1 MGKTGFYYDETCFWH
16 VAGSYAG
23 PLPIGGWVQPPSGAN
38 HAESPETKRR
48 LKNLMDR
55 SGLTQKLMVS
65 GANPAKYEDLQ
76 RIHPESYLQK
86 FKELSNLN
94 GGELGPNASIGNG
107 SYEIACVSSGLVC
120 QAVEDVVLGNVKN
133 AYALCRPPGH
143 HCLPDQAM
151 GFCFL
156 ANIPIAIERVK
167 AKHNVGRVAVI
178 DWDVHHGNGTQ
189 SIYLDR
195 DDVLSISIHQENCFP
210 PGYSGASD
218 RGVGKGE
225 GYNINI
231 PLLPGSGH
239 DAYVYAFEKIVL
251 PALESYK
258 PDLIIVACGYDANA
272 VDPLAR
278 MLAHSNTFRMMTT
291 MLKNASEQ
299 LCGGRLVLAHEGGYA
314 ESYVPFCGLA
324 TMEALSGHKTEVEDP
339 LLEFI
344 NLQQPSADFV
354 AFQQSKIDQLKQTD
368 L

>member
-1 MGKTGFYYDETCFWH
+1 MNKTGFYYDESCFWH
-16 VAGSYAG
+16 IAGSYAG
-23 PLPIGGWVQPPSGAN
+23 PLPIGGWVQPPSGSS

-55 SGLTQKLMVS
+55 SGLTAKLRVS
-65 GANPAKYEDLQ
+65 GAAPAQYEDLQ
-76 RIHPESYLQK
+76 RVHPESYLQR
-86 FKELSNLN
+86 FKTLSDQN

-107 SYEIACVSSGLVC
+107 SYEIACLSSGLIS
-120 QAVEDVVLGNVKN
+120 QAVEDVVLGNIKN

-156 ANIPIAIERVK
+156 ANIPIAIEKAK

-189 SIYLDR
+189 EIYLER

-210 PGYSGASD
+210 PGYSGAED

-231 PLLPGSGH
+231 PLLAGSGH
-239 DAYVYAFEKIVL
+239 EAYVYAFEQIVL
-251 PALESYK
+251 PALEAYK

-278 MLAHSNTFRMMTT
+278 MQAHSNTFRTMTS
-291 MLKNASEQ
+291 MLTNTAEQ
-299 LCGGRLVLAHEGGYA
+299 LCNGRLVMAHEGGYA

-344 NLQQPSADFV
+344 QLQQPDADFV
-354 AFQQSKIDQLKQTD
+354 AFQKSKIDQLKQKV